1 MSFKLKLNTKFRALL
16 SAGNATFQH
25 QCRCIFVFLMLMLQ
39 VIDQIFVCVKSSNF
53 FLPKLPVFFTFLY
66 IYNYYVYRPDPD
78 YDARQIHSTDWQSFR
93 EVLSVSQLDSLVPPR
108 NQNYRGLFLSLL
120 CLCPCIPAMRRSC
133 TLIKV
138 K

>member
-53 FLPKLPVFFTFLY
+53 FFAKITGFFSHLY
-66 IYNYYVYRPDPD
+66 IYIIIMFTDRI
-78 YDARQIHSTDWQSFR
+78 RIMTQGRSTALIGSPLEKSCQ
-93 EVLSVSQLDSLVPPR
+93 SVSQTVLSPPEIRTTGVFFYPCYVSVPV
-108 NQNYRGLFLSLL
+108 FLQ
-120 CLCPCIPAMRRSC
+120 CDARAH
-133 TLIKV
+133 
-138 K
+138 